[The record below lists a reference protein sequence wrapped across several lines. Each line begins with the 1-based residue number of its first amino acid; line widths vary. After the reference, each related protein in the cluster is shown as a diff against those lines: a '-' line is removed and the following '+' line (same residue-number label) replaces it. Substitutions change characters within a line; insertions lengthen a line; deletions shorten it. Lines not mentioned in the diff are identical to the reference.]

1 VAAAARLG
9 FAFVRLGRAGGF
21 GGGDSG
27 EATREKLTRDLLVR
41 QERGTGAPG
50 LVASEPSGLSTPCF
64 LAVRSTG
71 GDEAANHR
79 KTETSTPSF
88 KR

>member
-9 FAFVRLGRAGGF
+9 FAFVRLGRA
-21 GGGDSG
+21 

-50 LVASEPSGLSTPCF
+50 LVASEPSGLSAPCF